1 MRAIA
6 AAFLVVAAL
15 SGGCGGND
23 TRATDERLTKDEYLN
38 ELTAITDDLRAT
50 VGACVNSSFTSSDC
64 DDVANA
70 FDETAE
76 GVEALRPPLEVD
88 DLHARLVV
96 GLRESADDYRR
107 LEELMRESENLDPI
121 DALVKLGQAQESRT
135 LEITA
140 REFERRGYRLPAF
153 ISGTS
158 S

>member
-1 MRAIA
+1 M
-6 AAFLVVAAL
+6 
-15 SGGCGGND
+15 
-23 TRATDERLTKDEYLN
+23 
-38 ELTAITDDLRAT
+38 
-50 VGACVNSSFTSSDC
+50 
-64 DDVANA
+64 
-70 FDETAE
+70 
-76 GVEALRPPLEVD
+76 
-88 DLHARLVV
+88 HARLVV